1 MELNIRKVASPH
13 VQVALQPHESKK
25 LNLVVPEKSCDFS
38 YTITK
43 GCLNIKAA
51 FFGLIDKNFY
61 NYYLSSNSESK
72 VSLISNKL
80 SNLFIFLYMKVPKRF
95 IL

>member
-1 MELNIRKVASPH
+1 MVISLVYYIRKVASPY

-43 GCLNIKAA
+43 EA
-51 FFGLIDKNFY
+51 NFQ
-61 NYYLSSNSESK
+61 YL
-72 VSLISNKL
+72 LL
-80 SNLFIFLYMKVPKRF
+80 QNLFKHVFFIIYQHYTDFAIF
-95 IL
+95 I